1 MKGQFVLIQRENN
14 VFTRCPSPS
23 KVSLGC
29 DIWQV
34 DVVADEFEN
43 PIKLNLKSSDSISVG
58 HPCIS
63 EDGSMLIFASDM
75 VMNSKGVKSYGGKDL
90 WYVLYDKKLK
100 NGNRCQIIWGL
111 NLIHLL
117 MNFSHP

>member
-1 MKGQFVLIQRENN
+1 
-14 VFTRCPSPS
+14 
-23 KVSLGC
+23 LGC

-75 VMNSKGVKSYGGKDL
+75 VMKSKGVKSYGGKDL
-90 WYVLYDKKLK
+90 WYVLFDKKTTRFNDQKKKLVEMKKK
-100 NGNRCQIIWGL
+100 NIKELPGIGVSILAIFLYYNII
-111 NLIHLL
+111 
-117 MNFSHP
+117 